1 MDPGAHP
8 GGRDGDLRLRG
19 DPDDD
24 AAGEAH
30 RTAAPM
36 MAESPAIEAAFS
48 GPLGRF
54 SLDATFAVPARG
66 VTALFGPSG
75 CGKTTILRCRSEEHP
90 SELQSLMRISY
101 AVLCL

>member
-36 MAESPAIEAAFS
+36 MAESPAIEAAIS
-48 GPLGRF
+48 EPLGRF
-54 SLDATFAVPARG
+54 SPDASFAVPARG
-66 VTALFGPSG
+66 VTARFGLSG
-75 CGKTTILRCRSEEHP
+75 CGKTTSTRCIARMQQLSGQCTDHGEH
-90 SELQSLMRISY
+90 SQN
-101 AVLCL
+101 

>member
-75 CGKTTILRCRSEEHP
+75 CGKTTILRCMAG
-90 SELQSLMRISY
+90 LQRLSGRDRKSTRLNSSH
-101 AVLCL
+101 